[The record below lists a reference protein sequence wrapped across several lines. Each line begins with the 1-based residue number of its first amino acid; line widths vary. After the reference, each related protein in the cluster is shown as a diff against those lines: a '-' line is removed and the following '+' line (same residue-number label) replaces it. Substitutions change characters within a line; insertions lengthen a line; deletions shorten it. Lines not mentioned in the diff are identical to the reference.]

1 MEEGPDLIRS
11 LQSLCHRSHWRI
23 SRSLTFKQEKFFGNH
38 QKPVIALEI
47 TEADNWYYSAVQ
59 RACALK
65 PWFNWLFLMQQ
76 YKWLMLWATLSIRS
90 VFRFVTDLSFFCTSN
105 EARRGISF
113 IICTIRV
120 WQDPRLCLH
129 RTQCHAPCAHGR
141 FFSSL
146 LNHTSR
152 ILNRKLPILD
162 LILVVLLITAACHAK
177 WVFSLVGGFISLK
190 CASDCIL
197 SQLVKTHKPQF
208 QKKETAD
215 QIIKHVS
222 AGAKGRAAFT

>member
-1 MEEGPDLIRS
+1 MEKPLHPVSSPAIGLPAQHKVFTIPKGVETQINKPKRCPCSLHSSMPAGRWMEEGPDLIWS

-76 YKWLMLWATLSIRS
+76 YKWLMLWATLSIHS

-129 RTQCHAPCAHGR
+129 RTQCHAPMCPWPLFLQPIKSHQSDTQTEN
-141 FFSSL
+141 FLSL
-146 LNHTSR
+146 IWS
-152 ILNRKLPILD
+152 
-162 LILVVLLITAACHAK
+162 
-177 WVFSLVGGFISLK
+177 
-190 CASDCIL
+190 
-197 SQLVKTHKPQF
+197 
-208 QKKETAD
+208 
-215 QIIKHVS
+215 
-222 AGAKGRAAFT
+222 